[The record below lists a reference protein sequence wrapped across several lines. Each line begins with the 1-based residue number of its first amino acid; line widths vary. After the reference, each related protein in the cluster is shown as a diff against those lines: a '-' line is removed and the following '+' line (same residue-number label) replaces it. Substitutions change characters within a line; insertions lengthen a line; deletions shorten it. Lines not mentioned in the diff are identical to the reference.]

1 MKNFLEEFRRFCA
14 KGNVLELATGVMIG
28 GAFSSIVNSLVN
40 DILMPLIGLL
50 TGGVDLSGLF
60 VALDFQSY
68 PSIETA
74 QAAGVGTLNY
84 GAFLQAGVNFLII
97 ALCVFLAVRA
107 MNRLMP
113 KRQQQRRKNACA
125 PIAVSPSMRRLSNAV
140 GAAAALKKTGKQE
153 AVQPSLD
160 RLQAGVACAATAP
173 GAMLDATAAAN
184 AAAKSAGRNSIWAF
198 RKE

>member
-68 PSIETA
+68 PSILLCLPRAAETCHRGG
-74 QAAGVGTLNY
+74 AGGGRGHAELWSV
-84 GAFLQAGVNFLII
+84 FAG
-97 ALCVFLAVRA
+97 
-107 MNRLMP
+107 
-113 KRQQQRRKNACA
+113 
-125 PIAVSPSMRRLSNAV
+125 
-140 GAAAALKKTGKQE
+140 GG
-153 AVQPSLD
+153 
-160 RLQAGVACAATAP
+160 
-173 GAMLDATAAAN
+173 
-184 AAAKSAGRNSIWAF
+184 
-198 RKE
+198 

>member
-68 PSIETA
+68 PSRLCLPMR
-74 QAAGVGTLNY
+74 TLPRKMWRTSRRRRR
-84 GAFLQAGVNFLII
+84 
-97 ALCVFLAVRA
+97 RA
-107 MNRLMP
+107 
-113 KRQQQRRKNACA
+113 
-125 PIAVSPSMRRLSNAV
+125 
-140 GAAAALKKTGKQE
+140 
-153 AVQPSLD
+153 
-160 RLQAGVACAATAP
+160 
-173 GAMLDATAAAN
+173 
-184 AAAKSAGRNSIWAF
+184 WA
-198 RKE
+198 R

>member
-68 PSIETA
+68 PSIEAA

-107 MNRLMP
+107 INR
-113 KRQQQRRKNACA
+113 
-125 PIAVSPSMRRLSNAV
+125 
-140 GAAAALKKTGKQE
+140 
-153 AVQPSLD
+153 
-160 RLQAGVACAATAP
+160 P
-173 GAMLDATAAAN
+173 GAQTS
-184 AAAKSAGRNSIWAF
+184 AAKEGRAPVSLLL
-198 RKE
+198 

>member
-1 MKNFLEEFRRFCA
+1 MKKLLGEFRRFCA

-68 PSIETA
+68 PSIEAA

-107 MNRLMP
+107 INRLVP
-113 KRQQQRRKNACA
+113 KRQQPKKEERLCPYCCE
-125 PIAVSPSMRRLSNAV
+125 PIHEKAVKCRWCGSSLEEN
-140 GAAAALKKTGKQE
+140 GK
-153 AVQPSLD
+153 
-160 RLQAGVACAATAP
+160 AGGSATVA
-173 GAMLDATAAAN
+173 
-184 AAAKSAGRNSIWAF
+184 
-198 RKE
+198 

>member
-1 MKNFLEEFRRFCA
+1 MKKFFEEFRRFCVR
-14 KGNVLELATGVMIG
+14 GNVMELATGVMIG
-28 GAFSSIVNSLVN
+28 GAFSSIVSSLVN

-50 TGGVDLSGLF
+50 TGGADLSGLF

-68 PSIETA
+68 PSIEAA

-84 GAFLQAGVNFLII
+84 GAFLQAAINFLII

-140 GAAAALKKTGKQE
+140 GAAAALKKT
-153 AVQPSLD
+153 
-160 RLQAGVACAATAP
+160 
-173 GAMLDATAAAN
+173 
-184 AAAKSAGRNSIWAF
+184 
-198 RKE
+198 

>member
-1 MKNFLEEFRRFCA
+1 MKKFFEEFRRFCA

-68 PSIETA
+68 PSIEAA

-84 GAFLQAGVNFLII
+84 GAFCRRGLTFSSLRII
-97 ALCVFLAVRA
+97 SC
-107 MNRLMP
+107 
-113 KRQQQRRKNACA
+113 
-125 PIAVSPSMRRLSNAV
+125 
-140 GAAAALKKTGKQE
+140 T
-153 AVQPSLD
+153 
-160 RLQAGVACAATAP
+160 
-173 GAMLDATAAAN
+173 
-184 AAAKSAGRNSIWAF
+184 SAWGI
-198 RKE
+198 

>member
-50 TGGVDLSGLF
+50 TGGVDRSGLF

-68 PSIETA
+68 PSIEAA

-84 GAFLQAGVNFLII
+84 GAFLQAAVNFLII
-97 ALCVFLAVRA
+97 AFCVFLAVKA
-107 MNRLMP
+107 MARLTP
-113 KRQQQRRKNACA
+113 KREEAKKEPRLCPYCCEPIHEKAVKCRWCGSDLTQEENAGD
-125 PIAVSPSMRRLSNAV
+125 
-140 GAAAALKKTGKQE
+140 GATFA
-153 AVQPSLD
+153 
-160 RLQAGVACAATAP
+160 
-173 GAMLDATAAAN
+173 
-184 AAAKSAGRNSIWAF
+184 
-198 RKE
+198 

>member
-1 MKNFLEEFRRFCA
+1 MKKLLREFRRFCA
-14 KGNVLELATGVMIG
+14 KGNILELATGVMIG
-28 GAFSSIVNSLVN
+28 TAFSSIVNSLVN

-68 PSIETA
+68 PSIEAA

-140 GAAAALKKTGKQE
+140 GAAAALKKT
-153 AVQPSLD
+153 
-160 RLQAGVACAATAP
+160 
-173 GAMLDATAAAN
+173 
-184 AAAKSAGRNSIWAF
+184 
-198 RKE
+198 